1 MYPVLFEFG
10 PLKVYTWGLMVGIGI
25 LMGLWVVL
33 WKAREAGIDT
43 DKVVN
48 LPNDAT
54 LETQSRRSLKT
65 GVC

>member
-33 WKAREAGIDT
+33 WKAREALFE
-43 DKVVN
+43 N
-48 LPNDAT
+48 HNT
-54 LETQSRRSLKT
+54 LFQHR
-65 GVC
+65 